1 MSMNHVDLQRG
12 TGMDSD
18 NSLETSLAALRL
30 TATAVL
36 DRHAVERHECVVC
49 GTLWPCEQALL
60 AERNLAVL

>member
-1 MSMNHVDLQRG
+1 MNWNTSVEFSMD
-12 TGMDSD
+12 
-18 NSLETSLAALRL
+18 ALRS

-36 DRHAVERHECVVC
+36 DRHAHDGAECVVC

>member
-1 MSMNHVDLQRG
+1 
-12 TGMDSD
+12 MDSD

-36 DRHAVERHECVVC
+36 DRHAVDRHECVVC